1 MTTSYGPVR
10 EIMFAPT
17 SNVADVNT
25 FLIRDDAY
33 ARSSAVLGRTLR
45 LGDPIDTGVVS
56 AAYQTDWSGGTG
68 QTSFSDTSMYLD
80 GNLDTTDPSGRI
92 RFHPSLNPVSRG
104 NTEMTV
110 AILSSPQTNDY
121 SANRVLFGNDNG
133 QVIAYRVA
141 SPYGVTTMANF
152 TGQSVSAMC
161 HLEQTGGLAGEWF
174 AVGFADGTF
183 KIVQSTSGTI
193 QDRSNPTVA
202 KRGHIHSMV
211 PYKRKIAMVMNSTL
225 FTVDYNGTSVTWSEV
240 VNFSQGN
247 NGKAYLAVLNE
258 VLYVLVE
265 YNGGRCALWASDGTT
280 GATLL
285 HTFENSYPV
294 NLLANKGGLFIHVNE
309 FAFDTSTVGYRNSAL
324 YSLSGGSM
332 RKLYSRTDDSKYF
345 INEQSLGPSCV
356 YGDYIAISYVSS
368 SKAVDKSFE
377 TFLGYVG
384 DNRLGVILYDPVN
397 DSFHP
402 GPFLAG
408 CPNGTYV
415 TALGASNGSLYVALS
430 NGSKRVVCETRRDRR
445 VTKGDWS
452 TSLSTIDAGVVAASQ
467 FGRIVSS
474 SFDAGF
480 PDQNKTW
487 LRINV
492 KHNLNASFKGTS
504 PTLNTAPTMN
514 VSIRTSS
521 TEYDTEGQALKGT
534 FVGTDNAGWI
544 TTSFDLKSTGGGY
557 PQSKQL
563 RYVIDLSYSNS
574 EGALVDI
581 DSAVIDSV
589 SVEYML
595 VATPKKVWRTRVLC
609 EDEQL
614 KLNNTA
620 NTLDTRQELV
630 DKLFQYW
637 ENGQP
642 LYYWDAS
649 SSTVT
654 PSSVN
659 YDHIVMITDIG
670 ENSYRI
676 DSNGE
681 EVNSEVS
688 LTMYEVA

>member
-1 MTTSYGPVR
+1 
-10 EIMFAPT
+10 MFAPT
-17 SNVADVNT
+17 SNVADIST

-68 QTSFSDTSMYLD
+68 QTSYSDTSMYLD
-80 GNLDTTDPSGRI
+80 GNLDTTDPTGRI
-92 RFHPSLNPVSRG
+92 RFHPSFNPVSRG
-104 NTEMTV
+104 NTERTV

-133 QVIAYRVA
+133 QVLAYRVA
-141 SPYGVTTMANF
+141 SPYGITTMANF

-161 HLEQTGGLAGEWF
+161 HLEQTGGAANEWF
-174 AVGFADGTF
+174 AVGFTDGTF

-193 QDRSNPTVA
+193 QDRSHPTVG
-202 KRGHIHSMV
+202 KRGYIHSVV
-211 PYKRKIAMVMNSTL
+211 PYKRKIATVMNSTL
-225 FTVDYNGTSVTWSEV
+225 FTCDFNGTSVVWSEV

-258 VLYVLVE
+258 VLYALVE

-294 NLLANKGGLFIHVNE
+294 NLLANKGGLYIHVNE
-309 FAFDTSTVGYRNSAL
+309 FGFDTTTVGYRNSAL
-324 YSLSGGSM
+324 YSFSGGSM

-345 INEQSLGPSCV
+345 IDEQSLGPSCV

-368 SKAVDKSFE
+368 SKAVDEKLLSG
-377 TFLGYVG
+377 TYRG
-384 DNRLGVILYDPVN
+384 DQRVGVILYDPVN

-408 CPNGTYV
+408 CPDSTSI
-415 TALGASNGSLYVALS
+415 TALGASNGSLYMALS
-430 NGSKRVVCETRRDRR
+430 DGTKRVVCETRRDRR
-445 VTKGDWS
+445 VTKGDWA
-452 TSLSTIDAGVVAASQ
+452 TGLSTIDTGVVAASQ

-492 KHNLNASFKGTS
+492 KHNLSMSVKGSYPFGADT
-504 PTLNTAPTMN
+504 TPTMN
-514 VSIRTSS
+514 VSIRIYG
-521 TEYDTEGQALKGT
+521 TEYKIQDQTLMGTHVGT
-534 FVGTDNAGWI
+534 FGNGEWEIST
-544 TTSFDLKSTGGGY
+544 FDLKQPWFGY
-557 PQSKQL
+557 PQSTQL
-563 RYVIDLSYSNS
+563 RYVIDLYYSDS
-574 EGALVDI
+574 TGALVDI

-595 VATPKKVWRTRVLC
+595 VATPKKVWRARVLC
-609 EDEQL
+609 EDNQL

-620 NTLDTRQELV
+620 NALDTRQELV
-630 DKLFQYW
+630 DKLFLYW
-637 ENGQP
+637 QSGQP

-654 PSSVN
+654 PSSTN